1 MSLQTLMCFW
11 TVISYNSSNFFPSID
26 IKDQSILLRYTLS
39 IQKKKK
45 KNLSTLLEN
54 PFSCKNNEQELRDET
69 PFSVKSALHTKYR
82 VKNKPN
88 QPTNQKTRTKKKQ
101 KKTHTQ
107 GNLDILWTCNES
119 SFSVIILKKKIK
131 IYWKQKLKMDLSNCE
146 WYSWSYS

>member
-39 IQKKKK
+39 IQKKI
-45 KNLSTLLEN
+45 NLSTLLEN

-88 QPTNQKTRTKKKQ
+88 QPTNQKTRTKKN
-101 KKTHTQ
+101 KKNHTHREIWIFCELAM
-107 GNLDILWTCNES
+107 NLHSQL
-119 SFSVIILKKKIK
+119 
-131 IYWKQKLKMDLSNCE
+131 
-146 WYSWSYS
+146 